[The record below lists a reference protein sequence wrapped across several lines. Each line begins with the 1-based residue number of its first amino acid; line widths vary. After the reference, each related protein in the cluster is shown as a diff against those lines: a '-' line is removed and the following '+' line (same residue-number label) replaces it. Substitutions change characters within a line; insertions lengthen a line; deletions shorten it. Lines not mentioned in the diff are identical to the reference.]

1 MSPTLEIEDRVLAL
15 RYWPSK
21 WLRKGQ
27 VVLFW
32 LPENLTSPL
41 EGLSE
46 EFPLIKRVVGLPGDK
61 VVNDY
66 LISSE
71 TNDSGN
77 NELTIPPG
85 YFLVRGDLQSVRNYS
100 FTFGPIPFE
109 NLLALVVLKLPRRKD
124 ASPLSDKGESDSS
137 ILRP

>member
-15 RYWPSK
+15 RYWPSH

-32 LPENLTSPL
+32 LPDNLNSSL
-41 EGLSE
+41 EGLSG

-66 LISSE
+66 LISSG
-71 TNDSGN
+71 TNDSSN
-77 NELTIPPG
+77 RELTIPPE
-85 YFLVRGDLQSVRNYS
+85 YFFVRGDLDLIGNDS
-100 FTFGPIPFE
+100 FTFGLIPFE
-109 NLLALVVLKLPRRKD
+109 NLHALVLLKLSSRKD
-124 ASPLSDKGESDSS
+124 DPSLSD
-137 ILRP
+137 